1 VSAQEPEGY
10 LPGVTHPLSGPLRP
24 LLICLL
30 GLAAACGAE
39 TPEGAPAPDPAG
51 DPPGANIEL
60 VQALRED
67 LAAPRHPSDGGGRA
81 WLEGEQSAVAGHTG
95 SWNVV
100 YEAGP
105 LGIEVGGLLFLGISP
120 FWGWS
125 TPQLVAPEDLG
136 YTEVDTD
143 ADGVELTASTLD
155 THLLGIQIGGRRLEP
170 GEKVRI
176 TYGAGSFGALTDR
189 FAERG
194 ERIWIAVDGDGDGI
208 RALIADPP
216 RVDVAPGSPA
226 RLLLRLPSVAR
237 PGEPLELRVAVLDAR
252 GNAGVSVSGEVSLA
266 PLPEGL
272 EGPERIV
279 LQPDDGGCT
288 SATLTAREPGIYWIS
303 ARGPGDLT
311 AESPPLRV
319 SASAG
324 RILWADLHGHSNFS
338 DGTGTPE
345 DYLRYARDVSA
356 LDVIALTDHDHWG
369 MRFLDAHPPLWAEIR
384 AQTLAF
390 NDPGRLVTLLGYEW
404 TSWIHGHRHVLFF
417 DDEGEVYSSI
427 DDATDHP
434 SELWAALRGRSA
446 LTFAH
451 HSAGGPI
458 PTNWAI
464 PPDAELEPLTEIVS
478 VHGSSEAAD
487 SPIPIY
493 KARPGGFVRDVLDR
507 GYRLGFVGSGDGH
520 DGHPGLSHLGGA
532 SGGVAGILAEERT
545 RSSVLAALRA
555 RRSYATN
562 GPRIILDVALAGRP
576 MGSILAPQEL
586 GPEPQLRVEVASPG
600 PLRRLD
606 VIRSGAIEESLELE
620 GRRQLGVEIPLPDL
634 RAGEYVYVRVVQED
648 GGTAWSSPFF
658 VE

>member
-1 VSAQEPEGY
+1 
-10 LPGVTHPLSGPLRP
+10 VTHPLSGSLRV
-24 LLICLL
+24 LLIYLL
-30 GLAAACGAE
+30 GLAAGCGAE
-39 TPEGAPAPDPAG
+39 APESAPTPNPEG
-51 DPPGANIEL
+51 DPPGANMEL

-95 SWNVV
+95 TWNLV

-105 LGIEVGGLLFLGISP
+105 LGIEPGGLLFLAISP

-125 TPQLVAPEDLG
+125 TPQVIAPEDLG
-136 YTEVDTD
+136 YTEVSTD

-170 GEKVRI
+170 GERVRI
-176 TYGAGSFGALTDR
+176 VYGAGRFGALADR

-208 RALIADPP
+208 RALIADAP
-216 RVDVAPGSPA
+216 RIDVAPGTPA

-237 PGEPLELRVAVLDAR
+237 PGEPVELRVAVLDAR

-272 EGPERIV
+272 EGPDRIV
-279 LQPDDGGCT
+279 LQPDDQGC
-288 SATLTAREPGIYWIS
+288 SSVTLTAREPGVYWIS

-319 SASAG
+319 SATTG

-345 DYLRYARDVSA
+345 DYLRYARDVAA

-369 MRFLDAHPPLWAEIR
+369 MRFLDAHPSLWEEIR

-390 NDPGRLVTLLGYEW
+390 NEPGRLVTLLGYEW

-417 DDEGEVYSSI
+417 DDEGELYSSI
-427 DDATDHP
+427 DDASDHP
-434 SELWAALRGRSA
+434 SELWAALRGRRA

-478 VHGSSEAAD
+478 VHGSSEALD

-493 KARPGGFVRDVLDR
+493 KPRPGNFVRDVLDR

-520 DGHPGLSHLGGA
+520 DGHPGLSHLNAA

-562 GPRIILDVALAGRP
+562 GPRIVLDVTLAGRP
-576 MGSILAPQEL
+576 MGSILSRQEL
-586 GPEPQLRVEVASPG
+586 GTELPLRVEVASPG

-606 VIRSGAIEESLELE
+606 VIRSGAIEETLELE
-620 GRRQLGVEIPLPDL
+620 GRRQLGVEIPLADL
-634 RAGEYVYVRVVQED
+634 RAGEYVYVRVLQED
-648 GGTAWSSPFF
+648 RGAAWSSPFF